1 MLSEVVENFFKPHR
15 EAPEVREGAVYRHN
29 GSGSLVETA
38 QVLHVGPDP
47 MGITH
52 VRYKVIVEQLS
63 ERRTNF
69 QEWRTLNLESF
80 ASYFSETVDA

>member
-1 MLSEVVENFFKPHR
+1 MLSEAVGHFFKPRR
-15 EAPEVREGAVYRHN
+15 ETPEVREGAIYRHN
-29 GSGSLVETA
+29 GSGNIVETA

-52 VRYKVIVEQLS
+52 VRYKVMVEQLR

-80 ASYFSETVDA
+80 TTYFSETVDA